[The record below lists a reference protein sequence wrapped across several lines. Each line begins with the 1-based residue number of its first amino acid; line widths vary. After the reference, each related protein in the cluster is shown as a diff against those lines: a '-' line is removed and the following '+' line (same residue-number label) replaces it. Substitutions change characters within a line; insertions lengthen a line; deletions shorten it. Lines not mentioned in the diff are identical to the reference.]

1 MKKQIIRVSPVQCA
15 KVAAGLYFV
24 FSIPLVLIMALVA
37 SFSGLGGA
45 SMTMMIAMPFLYVI
59 FGFIFTAIGALLYNL
74 VAGFVGGVEYTTVD
88 VGQ

>member
-1 MKKQIIRVSPVQCA
+1 MKKQIIRVSPVQSA
-15 KVAAGLYFV
+15 KVAAAMYFV

-37 SFSGLGGA
+37 SVTGMGGQ
-45 SMTMMIAMPFLYVI
+45 SMMTLIMLPILYVV

-74 VAGFVGGVEYTTVD
+74 VAGFVGGIEYTTVD